1 MLHASLLVLEAVCKE
16 RARQAVGGKWQQ
28 RTTKEEKEINNVA

>member
-16 RARQAVGGKWQQ
+16 WAQQAMGGKWQQ
-28 RTTKEEKEINNVA
+28 RMTKEEKEINNVV